1 MSSLNCHRCGKI
13 CKSKGG
19 LTNHLKSCIGKI
31 KNNST
36 KILSK
41 KDFKNIPENVY
52 YKGRNMIIN
61 WSNSEKYKNIRRP
74 GIYNGQYFASSEE
87 QRNYFIDK
95 SIGLIK

>member
-1 MSSLNCHRCGKI
+1 MISEKTVN
-13 CKSKGG
+13 
-19 LTNHLKSCIGKI
+19 
-31 KNNST
+31 
-36 KILSK
+36 
-41 KDFKNIPENVY
+41 NIPENVY

-61 WSNSEKYKNIRRP
+61 WINYEKYENIRRP